1 MNTIKQMLAIS
12 ALALGIALPL
22 TSHAQTASGQAQTA
36 AASSASWTDGEI
48 KKVDADNGKVTIKHG
63 EIKNLDMPG
72 MTMVFTAKDK
82 SMLANLKPGDKVK
95 FVAASEGGKLL
106 VTEIQAAP

>member
-1 MNTIKQMLAIS
+1 MNNIKQMLAIS
-12 ALALGIALPL
+12 ALALGVALPL
-22 TSHAQTASGQAQTA
+22 TSHAQATAGQAQAA
-36 AASSASWTDGEI
+36 AASSASLTDGEI
-48 KKVDADNGKVTIKHG
+48 KRIDADNGKVTIKHG

-95 FVAASEGGKLL
+95 FVAANEGGKLL
-106 VTEIQAAP
+106 VTEIKVAP